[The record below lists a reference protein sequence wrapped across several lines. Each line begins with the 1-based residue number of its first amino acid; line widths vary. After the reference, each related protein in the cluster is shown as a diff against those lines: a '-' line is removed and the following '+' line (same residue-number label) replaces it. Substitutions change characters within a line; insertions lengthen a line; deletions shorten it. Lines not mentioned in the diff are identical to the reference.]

1 MPPVPLTRHFRLIP
15 DAYQKDDLPLG
26 ELWLGSSHSENQTW
40 EMLFTEYRVV
50 ILAEAGAGKTYELQ
64 RAANLLRNQGKA
76 AFFIRIEDL
85 SDRFETAFEIG
96 TAEAFSAWLSGTDEA
111 WFFLDSVDELRLTEA
126 RAFEQAL
133 RYFADQVG
141 PASQRAHVYVSSRPH
156 AWRPQRDRALLEE
169 LFPFAPQMTSLET
182 DGIDDPAED
191 TEVAADN
198 YTTQTADDPLP
209 ALRLYQLTSLS
220 INDIEIFAQHSGV
233 SDAAVFLE
241 ELERGNL
248 LTLAGLPFDLR
259 DLIGTWL
266 AEHALANRLTILQQS
281 IARQFDHAARDLP
294 TLTRSRL
301 EEGAELLAIG
311 VVLTG
316 ISSVRLQESGSEA
329 AIKPDTLLQG
339 WSCAELNALLTCGI
353 FGEPVYGEV
362 RFRHREIRELLAAR
376 WISHRLGV
384 EANRSEIESWIFRRQ
399 YEQTVLSVRLR
410 PLLPWLILLDER
422 IRNRVTR
429 DYPDVVLEGGD
440 AAVLPLAARAE
451 TLTRVI
457 EQITDANSALR
468 GLDNDAIVRIAGP
481 DLETLT
487 LELIDKHAKHDDAIF
502 ILGRLAWQGKM
513 RRCVEPLAS
522 IAVEPG
528 RGRYARI
535 VSVRVVAALSN
546 TQRFLQLW
554 QDILACEASV
564 PQGVFSELVS
574 YAPSQQ
580 ESIEL
585 ILQTLT
591 RSGKHERYDASGLT
605 SSLAGFVERLAL
617 CGQSNA
623 LELLHGFAEG
633 LLGLLK
639 KTPHIERGN
648 CAVSKAYQWLMPVAL
663 LCVEHLIA
671 ARAPAALSST
681 SLALLSVVPALL
693 HWSDTELREALKTF
707 ATLVPQWPS
716 LNDALFWWTVAEYRK
731 QTRKTGQPLRDDWPV
746 TWPGHFWSFD
756 EVSFPRTLAWIRER
770 ALEDDQYVA
779 LARAYRTY
787 RENGHPQCWLDQLLA
802 AVHDHAG
809 LQATLKAWL
818 NPPPD
823 PATSR
828 LQAQERKYQLQS
840 VRRKKKR
847 SKEWDAFVARVMVN
861 PEIVRHPPGL
871 KANEFSQIQY
881 HLMEH
886 IRAGKG
892 LYKRSEGGNWGALI
906 PEFGNEV
913 AEAYRD
919 AATAFWRAY
928 QPNTRSE
935 GAAPNSIPVAVMFG
949 LAGLEIELKSESAIA
964 RLTNAEAEAAL
975 RYALWEIN
983 GFPHWFE
990 PLCRLYPLAVTSVL
1004 HPEIQW
1010 ELLNSLPEQNSYYVL
1025 HDLVYYAPGLHGALA
1040 PAIYDWVSKHQV
1052 VNYDCLNYCRLIMT
1066 SSGISAAQIAGLAAT
1081 KVGDPST
1088 PAQLLPVWHAVRVHA
1103 DPYLALPP
1111 LKHAFRS
1118 MSASKAARFGEIFS
1132 VALLGGRRETVK
1144 SAGRFQIPS
1153 LLKELYLLVHR
1164 VVRASDDVNRANTG
1178 VYSPVLR
1185 DDAQDARERLFGLL
1199 SELPKE
1205 TTYRTILEL
1214 AVEHPEPRFRA
1225 YMRSSALQR
1234 ATVDGDLALWS
1245 EAEVASVARRL
1256 TVTDAHDTPSPEA
1269 PHAVH

>member
-26 ELWLGSSHSENQTW
+26 ELWLGSSHGENQTW
-40 EMLFTEYRVV
+40 KVLFTEYRVV

-64 RAANLLRNQGKA
+64 WAANLLQNQGKA
-76 AFFIRIEDL
+76 AFFIRIEDI

-141 PASQRAHVYVSSRPH
+141 PASQRAHVYVSSRPY
-156 AWRPQRDRALLEE
+156 AWRPQLDRALLEE
-169 LFPFAPQMTSLET
+169 LLPFAPQTTSLET

-191 TEVAADN
+191 TEVAAEH
-198 YTTQTADDPLP
+198 YTTQTADDPLS
-209 ALRLYQLTSLS
+209 ALRLYQLTPLS

-233 SDAAVFLE
+233 LDPTVFLE

-259 DLIGTWL
+259 DLIGTWN

-281 IARQFDHAARDLP
+281 IARQLDQAARDLP

-316 ISSVRLQESGSEA
+316 ISSLRIQESGSEA
-329 AIKPDTLLQG
+329 AIKPDTLLQE
-339 WSCAELNALLTCGI
+339 WSCAELNALLMCGI

-376 WISHRLGV
+376 WISNHLGV

-399 YEQTVLSVRLR
+399 YEQTVLSARMR
-410 PLLPWLILLDER
+410 PLLPWLILLDES
-422 IRNRVTR
+422 IRNRVIR

-440 AAVLPLAARAE
+440 AAVLPFAARGE

-457 EQITDANSALR
+457 EQITDANSSIR
-468 GLDNDAIVRIAGP
+468 GLDNDAIIRIAGL
-481 DLETLT
+481 DLEALT
-487 LELIDKHAKHDDAIF
+487 LELIGKHAKHDDAIF

-513 RRCVEPLAS
+513 LRCVEPLAN
-522 IAVEPG
+522 IAVESG
-528 RGRYARI
+528 RGLYARI
-535 VSVRVVAALSN
+535 VSVRAVAALSD

-554 QDILACEASV
+554 QDILACEGSV
-564 PQGVFSELVS
+564 PRGVFSELVS

-580 ESIEL
+580 ESSEF
-585 ILQTLT
+585 ILQTLN
-591 RSGKHERYDASGLT
+591 RSGKHDGYDASGLT
-605 SSLAGFVERLAL
+605 SSLADFVKRLAL
-617 CGQSNA
+617 SGKSNA

-639 KTPHIERGN
+639 KTPHIERGD
-648 CAVSKAYQWLMPVAL
+648 CAVSKEYQWLMPTAL

-671 ARAPAALSST
+671 VRAPAALSST
-681 SLALLSVVPALL
+681 SLALLSAVPALL
-693 HWSDTELREALKTF
+693 HWQGAELQEARKTF
-707 ATLVPQWPS
+707 DMLVPQWTE
-716 LNDALFWWTVAEYRK
+716 LNDALFWWTVAECRK
-731 QTRKTGQPLRDDWPV
+731 KTKRTGQPLRDDWPV

-756 EVSFPRTLAWIRER
+756 EASFPRTLAWINQR
-770 ALEDDQYVA
+770 AQEDDRYVA

-787 RENGHPQCWLDQLLA
+787 RENSQPQCWLDQLLVA
-802 AVHDHAG
+802 THDHTG
-809 LQATLKAWL
+809 LKATLQAWL

-823 PATSR
+823 PATLS
-828 LQAQERKYQLQS
+828 LQAQERKHQQLYA
-840 VRRKKKR
+840 RRKKKR
-847 SKEWDAFVARVMVN
+847 SKDWDAFVARVKDN
-861 PEIVRHPPGL
+861 PKIVRHPPGL
-871 KANEFSQIQY
+871 KTNELSQIQY

-886 IRAGKG
+886 IRAGNG
-892 LYKRSEGGNWGALI
+892 LYKRSEGANWSALI

-913 AEAYRD
+913 AGAYRD
-919 AATAFWRAY
+919 AAIAFWRAY
-928 QPNTRSE
+928 QPDTRSE

-949 LAGLEIELKSESAIA
+949 LAGLEIELESESAIA
-964 RLTNAEAEAAL
+964 HLTNAEAEAAL

-983 GFPHWFE
+983 GFPQWFE
-990 PLCRLYPLAVTSVL
+990 PLCRLYPLAVTNVL

-1010 ELLNSLPEQNSYYVL
+1010 ELQSSLPEQNSYYVL
-1025 HDLVYYAPGLHGALA
+1025 HNLVYYAPGLHGALA
-1040 PAIYDWVSKHQV
+1040 PAIYEWISKHQV
-1052 VNYDCLNYCRLIMT
+1052 VNHDCLNYCRLIMT
-1066 SSGISAAQIAGLAAT
+1066 AGDISATRIAGLAAA
-1081 KVGDPST
+1081 KVSDPST
-1088 PAQLLPVWHAVRVHA
+1088 PPQLLPVWHAVRVHA

-1111 LKHAFRS
+1111 LKHTFRS
-1118 MSASKAARFGEIFS
+1118 LSATKAERFGEVFS

-1144 SAGRFQIPS
+1144 GNGRFQTPS
-1153 LLKELYLLVHR
+1153 ILKDLYLLVHR
-1164 VVRASDDVNRANTG
+1164 VVRARDDLNRANTG
-1178 VYSPVLR
+1178 VYSPTLR

-1205 TTYRTILEL
+1205 ATYRTILEL
-1214 AVEHPEPRFRA
+1214 AVAHPDPRFRA
-1225 YMRSSALQR
+1225 FMRASALQR

-1245 EAEVASVARRL
+1245 EDEVANVARRL
-1256 TVTDAHDTPSPEA
+1256 TVINAVDTSSPET
-1269 PHAVH
+1269 PCAVL